1 MGYVIVGGGASGLG
15 SAVDAAQR
23 GYKTLLL
30 EKNDFA
36 KGTSSRST
44 KLVHGGVRYLQN
56 GDISLVIEALKE
68 RGILKRNAPPIG
80 QRHEFCHSFLRLV
93 EQPFLWIGSKDL

>member
-1 MGYVIVGGGASGLG
+1 MDRSIFLEDLASTKNWDVIIIGGGASGLG
-15 SAVDAAQR
+15 AAVDSAQR

-44 KLVHGGVRYLQN
+44 KLIHGGVRYL
-56 GDISLVIEALKE
+56 SLIH
-68 RGILKRNAPPIG
+68 I
-80 QRHEFCHSFLRLV
+80 
-93 EQPFLWIGSKDL
+93 

>member
-1 MGYVIVGGGASGLG
+1 MNRKTNLEQLDQVNEWDVVIIGGGASGLG
-15 SAVDAAQR
+15 VAVDAANR

-56 GDISLVIEALKE
+56 GDISLVIEALK
-68 RGILKRNAPPIG
+68 
-80 QRHEFCHSFLRLV
+80 
-93 EQPFLWIGSKDL
+93 